1 MAARITLTS
10 GELPDGMPIEPGTV
24 LTDAGAA
31 KLAPLLA
38 ELFKAA
44 LAAEERTRND
54 GNADAI

>member
-10 GELPDGMPIEPGTV
+10 GELPDGTPVEPGTV

-44 LAAEERTRND
+44 LAEKK
-54 GNADAI
+54 GK

>member
-1 MAARITLTS
+1 MTARITLTS
-10 GELPDGMPIEPGTV
+10 GELPDGTPIEQGTV

-44 LAAEERTRND
+44 LAAEERTQND
-54 GNADAI
+54 GNAGT

>member
-1 MAARITLTS
+1 MTARITLTS
-10 GELPDGMPIEPGTV
+10 GELPDGTPIEPGTA

-44 LAAEERTRND
+44 LAA
-54 GNADAI
+54 

>member
-10 GELPDGMPIEPGTV
+10 GELPDGTPIEPGTV
-24 LTDAGAA
+24 LTDTGAA

-44 LAAEERTRND
+44 LAAEERNQND
-54 GNADAI
+54 GNAGT